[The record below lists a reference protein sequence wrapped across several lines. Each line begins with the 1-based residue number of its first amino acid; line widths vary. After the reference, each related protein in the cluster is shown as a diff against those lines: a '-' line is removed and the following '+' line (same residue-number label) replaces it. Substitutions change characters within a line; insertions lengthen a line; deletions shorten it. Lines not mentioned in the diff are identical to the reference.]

1 MMNGSLHGEVCIVLY
16 QSRLNGGNSL
26 LGEVNFDLSDV
37 AISGSN
43 LNYLNEKEDMDGKVV
58 SGSFPLMSRSGEEV
72 GEVDVCLHIVW
83 RGLGVNVVNEEE
95 EEEKMTKKTIVTGGT
110 KMKSNNNNNNNN
122 RYNNSTITIIITT
135 NYLL

>member
-1 MMNGSLHGEVCIVLY
+1 MNGSLHGEVCIVLY

-83 RGLGVNVVNEEE
+83 RGLGVNEEEE
-95 EEEKMTKKTIVTGGT
+95 EEEKTKKTIVTGGT

-122 RYNNSTITIIITT
+122 RYNNSTITIIIIT